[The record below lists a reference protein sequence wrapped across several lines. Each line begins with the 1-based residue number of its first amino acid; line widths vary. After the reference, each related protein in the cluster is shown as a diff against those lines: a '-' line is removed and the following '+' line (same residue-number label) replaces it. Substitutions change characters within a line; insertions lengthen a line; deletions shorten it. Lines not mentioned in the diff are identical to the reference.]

1 MYKISTLRN
10 PNADVSPKRLHV
22 SSSSLLRGVRVHRHG
37 TTSAVPPQTMSYEHP
52 VYTAIRRYRFILCS
66 SSPRRRDILRQ
77 IGFEPIVRKS
87 NFKEDLDK
95 ASYDASR
102 LVDYV
107 ADTAYHK
114 LLDVRNALGHET
126 ASPLLLLSA
135 DTVIICNGEIFEKP
149 RSYEGNVAMLQ
160 RLRAAQAAGHK
171 INIVTCGVLV
181 KLGDGVV
188 EQESRFRTQTAIHLV
203 DGLTDAAICSYCR
216 SGEGL
221 EVAGGFKIQGLGAVL
236 FDAIDGDFYN
246 CVGLPAS
253 RVFAEICS
261 LVLE

>member
-1 MYKISTLRN
+1 MN
-10 PNADVSPKRLHV
+10 VSPKRDQVL
-22 SSSSLLRGVRVHRHG
+22 SSSLLWDILSALSLG
-37 TTSAVPPQTMSYEHP
+37 TTPLPHQTMSFEHP
-52 VYTAIRRYRFILCS
+52 VYTAIQEYKFILCS
-66 SSPRRRDILRQ
+66 SSPRRRDILKQ

-95 ASYDASR
+95 ASYDASN
-102 LVDYV
+102 LVEYV

-114 LLDVRNALGHET
+114 ILDVRDSLAHET
-126 ASPLLLLSA
+126 ASRLLLLSA
-135 DTVIICNGEIFEKP
+135 DTVIICDGEIFEKP
-149 RSYEGNVAMLQ
+149 KSYEGNVAMLQ

-171 INIVTCGVLV
+171 INIVTCGVLM
-181 KLGDGVV
+181 KLHAAAGV
-188 EQESRFRTQTAIHLV
+188 EQMSRFRSETAIHLV
-203 DGLTDAAICSYCR
+203 DGLTDAQIRSYCR

-253 RVFAEICS
+253 RVFREICS